1 MVSLIHT
8 FFLCNT
14 PITVYDEADSE
25 QFQNHTDTYLLTLQ
39 ITNHKSQFQ
48 LSHVNELLIMEFV
61 YISESKVHSIS
72 MNNLQQ
78 MI

>member
-1 MVSLIHT
+1 
-8 FFLCNT
+8 
-14 PITVYDEADSE
+14 VYNEADSE
-25 QFQNHTDTYLLTLQ
+25 QLQNYINIYLLTPS
-39 ITNHKSQFQ
+39 NHKSQFQ

-61 YISESKVHSIS
+61 YISESKAHSIS

>member
-1 MVSLIHT
+1 M
-8 FFLCNT
+8 
-14 PITVYDEADSE
+14 YDEADSE
-25 QFQNHTDTYLLTLQ
+25 QLQNYINTYLLTAS
-39 ITNHKSQFQ
+39 NHKSQFQ

-72 MNNLQQ
+72 MDNLQQ